1 MTDMRLQAA
10 IARRLEEARA
20 EKGFGSLLG
29 FATALGE
36 RSKKTFSYTA
46 IRNYHDHKGPARAR
60 RMATVEYLEAVSKAF
75 GIDLAWL
82 IRGQGTMSGGGE
94 ALPELLAEICGR
106 HPGLDTWPYPA
117 QQAFLELWQ
126 TYAYEIPRGDS
137 ESLREVEED
146 LITLLT
152 LPLGAWGFRSL
163 EELGPYD
170 SLAYFNAAFSALF
183 IAFRQVE
190 RDEPATYPNSP
201 LPRVRRLLS
210 GEAPDADEKTIRR
223 FEEVQRQLEEARS
236 APVQYMPVQSSPE
249 DQKKEN

>member
-1 MTDMRLQAA
+1 MGLPNGAAGLYRLSTSAA
-10 IARRLEEARA
+10 RSATSFSSSGGSQRRRFTSESPAWIS
-20 EKGFGSLLG
+20 GS
-29 FATALGE
+29 
-36 RSKKTFSYTA
+36 A
-46 IRNYHDHKGPARAR
+46 IPRRRIVPARLRSVACL
-60 RMATVEYLEAVSKAF
+60 VPLE
-75 GIDLAWL
+75 
-82 IRGQGTMSGGGE
+82 IRSSTDPALLPLFDGFEFETIRTSHSGGFRGSRFSPPTRTDDRRRV
-94 ALPELLAEICGR
+94 A
-106 HPGLDTWPYPA
+106 T
-117 QQAFLELWQ
+117 
-126 TYAYEIPRGDS
+126 PRAC
-137 ESLREVEED
+137 ERWKED